1 MATKKLT
8 TLCSFLATVSAGVV
22 GFENE
27 IYHESMVTV
36 RASPNIALIKYWGK
50 RDQILMLPHHSS
62 ISITLDGDN
71 EVLYGDKN
79 IKLFTTTSVL
89 ISNRLTHDELY
100 INEELI
106 TSDDQSAH
114 GLFRAIKILRDI
126 ADSREKML
134 IVSENLFPT
143 AAGLASSASGIAAL
157 VFAVSMALKLDLSSR
172 QLSIIARMGSGSAS
186 RSVIGGVVRWNS
198 GLRDDGS
205 DSFAQQI
212 YSPNYWPEIVDL
224 IAIVSLEEKKTS
236 SRDGMAATVKSSG
249 LYKERVRGVDERL
262 QDLENA
268 FREQNLVK
276 LAKIVMIESNNM
288 HATMLDTS
296 PPIMYLDDTSREIM
310 HAIEDLNRDTGSVI
324 AGYTFDAGPNA
335 HIITVKKYVGIITD
349 RLSKIEGIKTL
360 IMAGVG
366 EGPRLLDSSDSLI
379 NREVLKPRDPS
390 RAGALYTL

>member
-268 FREQNLVK
+268 FREQNLAK

-288 HATMLDTS
+288 HATMLDT
-296 PPIMYLDDTSREIM
+296 
-310 HAIEDLNRDTGSVI
+310 IEDLNRDTGSVI